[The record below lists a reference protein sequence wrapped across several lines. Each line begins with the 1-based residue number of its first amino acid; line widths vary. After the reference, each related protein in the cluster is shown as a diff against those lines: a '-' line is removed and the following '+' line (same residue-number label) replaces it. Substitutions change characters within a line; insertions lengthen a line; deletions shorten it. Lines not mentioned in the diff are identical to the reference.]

1 MKSVIDHLNELSGE
15 NYSSFNFNKLATDY
29 AEAIVRQEKID
40 EANLNEYYN
49 PSVKASALSI
59 EKAKKA
65 VAEMIDARKRAE
77 DDAIP
82 VVSTFD
88 AFQGV
93 KEASRKNSRDLGLS
107 RLATHLEKK
116 WKVDRTGSLTH
127 KDISVLKDHYS
138 KNYPKS
144 AASEALSGISK
155 KGYTDLPKAEL
166 MAIAASIH
174 SQEDF
179 DSQMIANGL
188 TSNSPRNVKSRQFI
202 LAAVRKRSQTKE
214 MFDNPKFQKGD
225 MKGQIENIEMA
236 NDLEPGAKPVV
247 LKSEMYVSTTDGDSF
262 GYEEFISGKISMSE
276 FFGPALSI
284 KELKS
289 ALKKE
294 GYSVS
299 GNDIE
304 SIVEELKDQNAGDA
318 DNTYN
323 QSWFGPTIEYYLVGE
338 MTTEPYAGGVI
349 FTSIHLGGDVRG
361 NYAQWE
367 AYRVDSFGEQF
378 PTVTARLSVEI
389 TTNKGNI
396 WIESED
402 EEAYDFYVNTD
413 ETGVLGENESV
424 DFDQIESELAWGEDG
439 APDGLWESTSKQARI
454 ILAAVRKRSQTKEL
468 FDAPEF
474 QKGNMMKRSLKRN
487 LKTRKRNRGLL

>member
-188 TSNSPRNVKSRQFI
+188 TSNSPRNVKARQFI

-214 MFDNPKFQKGD
+214 LFDNPKFQKGERKMSKKIIAISMDEYDELQEIKDNLLQAFGEFDAALRKADKNVYNRWKAGGKMVSGEFVTSYPAVEEAVD
-225 MKGQIENIEMA
+225 MIEAFDDEE
-236 NDLEPGAKPVV
+236 EP
-247 LKSEMYVSTTDGDSF
+247 E
-262 GYEEFISGKISMSE
+262 EEFEDSE
-276 FFGPALSI
+276 
-284 KELKS
+284 
-289 ALKKE
+289 
-294 GYSVS
+294 
-299 GNDIE
+299 
-304 SIVEELKDQNAGDA
+304 EE
-318 DNTYN
+318 
-323 QSWFGPTIEYYLVGE
+323 
-338 MTTEPYAGGVI
+338 
-349 FTSIHLGGDVRG
+349 
-361 NYAQWE
+361 
-367 AYRVDSFGEQF
+367 
-378 PTVTARLSVEI
+378 
-389 TTNKGNI
+389 
-396 WIESED
+396 
-402 EEAYDFYVNTD
+402 
-413 ETGVLGENESV
+413 
-424 DFDQIESELAWGEDG
+424 
-439 APDGLWESTSKQARI
+439 
-454 ILAAVRKRSQTKEL
+454 
-468 FDAPEF
+468 
-474 QKGNMMKRSLKRN
+474 
-487 LKTRKRNRGLL
+487 